1 MPNQRRSR
9 PVRRSSGSGD
19 VFIPVIIILLGITIL
34 SLLIAFVW
42 QKWQDKYDPDYLY
55 PDSRPSSSQSESS
68 SEASEPSSSEES
80 SSEPESSAVQF
91 GQPVPESERVTSA
104 YFNDAVFIGDSL
116 TTGIQ
121 LYNIL
126 PDTTV
131 LAAVGVGLENIYTQ
145 EVIGTE
151 DSKQTILEAAD
162 AQQPAKIYVMLGI
175 NGLKGL
181 GADKTVELYRDL
193 VQHLKETHPDS
204 IIYVQSF
211 MPINEQKFE
220 ANYGYNLTNAEID
233 ECNEKLMAMAGE
245 EQVYYVDVASAI
257 KDETGGL
264 PEAEVF
270 EKYIAYRYGLH
281 ADFLECRSTNCGNN
295 ITYLLDLLKENRIT
309 FQNMILTQ
317 DASMQRRMDAGL
329 RKYMPELTI
338 INFSA
343 YKAKVAVAPKAETV
357 VSDGSRAEGLE
368 GLRYEKDIW
377 GMWDIERYL
386 TLLMGEIPRLSDDV
400 NGYGPKGK
408 DYIAHV
414 DIPEKVEQAFLELKQ
429 VYGSMVR
436 EANPR
441 FASSKAF

>member
-1 MPNQRRSR
+1 MR
-9 PVRRSSGSGD
+9 
-19 VFIPVIIILLGITIL
+19 T
-34 SLLIAFVW
+34 
-42 QKWQDKYDPDYLY
+42 Y
-55 PDSRPSSSQSESS
+55 
-68 SEASEPSSSEES
+68 
-80 SSEPESSAVQF
+80 
-91 GQPVPESERVTSA
+91 QPVPESERVTSA

-193 VQHLKETHPDS
+193 VQHLKEIHPDS

-264 PEAEVF
+264 PAEF
-270 EKYIAYRYGLH
+270 TTDGLH
-281 ADFLECRSTNCGNN
+281 FKGEYYNKWID
-295 ITYLLDLLKENRIT
+295 YLKEHT
-309 FQNMILTQ
+309 V
-317 DASMQRRMDAGL
+317 
-329 RKYMPELTI
+329 PET
-338 INFSA
+338 
-343 YKAKVAVAPKAETV
+343 
-357 VSDGSRAEGLE
+357 
-368 GLRYEKDIW
+368 
-377 GMWDIERYL
+377 
-386 TLLMGEIPRLSDDV
+386 
-400 NGYGPKGK
+400 
-408 DYIAHV
+408 
-414 DIPEKVEQAFLELKQ
+414 
-429 VYGSMVR
+429 
-436 EANPR
+436 
-441 FASSKAF
+441 

>member
-1 MPNQRRSR
+1 M
-9 PVRRSSGSGD
+9 
-19 VFIPVIIILLGITIL
+19 
-34 SLLIAFVW
+34 
-42 QKWQDKYDPDYLY
+42 
-55 PDSRPSSSQSESS
+55 
-68 SEASEPSSSEES
+68 
-80 SSEPESSAVQF
+80 
-91 GQPVPESERVTSA
+91 PESERVTSA

-257 KDETGGL
+257 KDEPAACRQSLPPMVCTSRVNTTISGL
-264 PEAEVF
+264 
-270 EKYIAYRYGLH
+270 IISRNTL
-281 ADFLECRSTNCGNN
+281 CRKP
-295 ITYLLDLLKENRIT
+295 DLT
-309 FQNMILTQ
+309 AQ
-317 DASMQRRMDAGL
+317 L
-329 RKYMPELTI
+329 R
-338 INFSA
+338 
-343 YKAKVAVAPKAETV
+343 
-357 VSDGSRAEGLE
+357 
-368 GLRYEKDIW
+368 
-377 GMWDIERYL
+377 
-386 TLLMGEIPRLSDDV
+386 
-400 NGYGPKGK
+400 
-408 DYIAHV
+408 
-414 DIPEKVEQAFLELKQ
+414 
-429 VYGSMVR
+429 
-436 EANPR
+436 
-441 FASSKAF
+441 